1 MLVVVEYK
9 MTAFQR
15 ASRLR
20 LVIFDVDGVLTD
32 GGVYIGAGGEL
43 MKRFCIKDGMGIT
56 LLRRGGIKTAIITGR
71 RSEIVQQRA
80 EELRIDIVRQG
91 CQDKRLAYRE
101 LKKELSLSDEEIGY
115 IGDDLLDL
123 PVLLQAGFSAAPAD
137 AAAEIREAAQL
148 VTGEKGG
155 YGAVREISEFILK
168 AQNKWEEL
176 IAGYKNT
183 SITETPA

>member
-1 MLVVVEYK
+1 

-32 GGVYIGAGGEL
+32 GGIYIGAGGEL

-80 EELRIDIVRQG
+80 DELHIDVVHQG

-101 LKKELSLSDEEIGY
+101 LKKKLDLSNEEIGY
-115 IGDDLLDL
+115 AGDDLLDL
-123 PVLLQAGFSAAPAD
+123 PILLQAGFPVAPRD
-137 AAAEIREAAQL
+137 AVFEVRAAAQL

-155 YGAVREISEFILK
+155 YGAVREIAEFILK
-168 AQNKWEEL
+168 AQNKWEGL
-176 IAGYKNT
+176 IAGYKDT
-183 SITETPA
+183 SINEEPA